1 MKVITKRFLIEI
13 LLSSFFVLI
22 ALISLFAFF
31 DLVGQ
36 LDDVG
41 RNRTILEALLL
52 TSLTLPGRVYEVMP
66 LAALLAG
73 IYTMSRWASNS
84 EYTILRVAGLSPL
97 RFASMLLIP
106 GVILVLLTYFFGEVV
121 SPPAQRYALEV
132 KTLAT
137 KQDAITPRG
146 FDSGVWLRDVALNG
160 NDPVTRYINVKYVRA
175 DNRHE
180 TGPWQLFEYDAQ
192 GALHRQI
199 TADSATYVA
208 DRGWV
213 LNNVVR
219 ITYPEISRDESSRP
233 LGQVVRDVLPEL
245 TFKSNLGPNIF
256 GVLTT
261 RPDEMAMLD
270 LGRYIDHLKKN
281 HQVTDQLEIT
291 FWQKAFYP
299 LATFVMLA
307 LAMPFAYMNAR
318 TGGVALRIF
327 MGVMIGI
334 VFYVMN
340 NVFAFLGVL
349 TTWSPIVMS
358 LIPTVFMLIIAALAL
373 WWVERR

>member
-358 LIPTVFMLIIAALAL
+358 LIPTAVSYTHLTLPTICS
-373 WWVERR
+373 V

>member
-180 TGPWQLFEYDAQ
+180 TGPCLLYTSPSP
-192 GALHRQI
+192 R
-199 TADSATYVA
+199 
-208 DRGWV
+208 DRG
-213 LNNVVR
+213 
-219 ITYPEISRDESSRP
+219 
-233 LGQVVRDVLPEL
+233 
-245 TFKSNLGPNIF
+245 
-256 GVLTT
+256 
-261 RPDEMAMLD
+261 
-270 LGRYIDHLKKN
+270 
-281 HQVTDQLEIT
+281 
-291 FWQKAFYP
+291 
-299 LATFVMLA
+299 
-307 LAMPFAYMNAR
+307 
-318 TGGVALRIF
+318 
-327 MGVMIGI
+327 
-334 VFYVMN
+334 
-340 NVFAFLGVL
+340 
-349 TTWSPIVMS
+349 
-358 LIPTVFMLIIAALAL
+358 
-373 WWVERR
+373 